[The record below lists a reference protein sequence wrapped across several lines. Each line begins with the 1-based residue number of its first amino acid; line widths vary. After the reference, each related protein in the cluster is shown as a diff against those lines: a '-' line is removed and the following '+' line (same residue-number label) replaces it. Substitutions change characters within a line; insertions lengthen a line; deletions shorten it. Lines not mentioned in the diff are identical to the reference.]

1 MLVIKRGIAD
11 IVLTAPIVN
20 SVVVVT
26 MFSAVKFNAETVLT
40 VRNVFSVRQD
50 IVFAGIKFLTVGDVI
65 ALIFVMAIA
74 LIVHTLTA
82 FLIAQINY
90 TVIRRKNGLLKT
102 RYLPKRNSFR
112 NEHCH
117 Q

>member
-26 MFSAVKFNAETVLT
+26 MFSAVKFNAETALT
-40 VRNVFSVRQD
+40 VHNVFSVLQD
-50 IVFAGIKFLTVGDVI
+50 ILIAGTKLLTVGDVI
-65 ALIFVMAIA
+65 ALGSVMAIA
-74 LIVHTLTA
+74 LTVITLTA

-102 RYLPKRNSFR
+102 HYLPKRNSFR

>member
-1 MLVIKRGIAD
+1 MSVIKRGIAD

-20 SVVVVT
+20 SVVVATMCSAIKPNVT
-26 MFSAVKFNAETVLT
+26 TATTAHNAFNVRIPATIVEQNLITVVTAIAVTIAT
-40 VRNVFSVRQD
+40 
-50 IVFAGIKFLTVGDVI
+50 VI
-65 ALIFVMAIA
+65 AQTAHM
-74 LIVHTLTA
+74 LTA
-82 FLIAQINY
+82 FPIVKINY